1 MHVEPREIDKMS
13 AGGKDSRRGGARDLP
28 GGVKLH
34 QDCVFALH
42 EGLKVA
48 ISENHHTVLFFHL
61 SVVVVVFVLLLVLVI
76 TFFSSLFPFFFTI
89 W

>member
-1 MHVEPREIDKMS
+1 M
-13 AGGKDSRRGGARDLP
+13 DLP

-42 EGLKVA
+42 KGLKVA
-48 ISENHHTVLFFHL
+48 IGENRHAVLFFHL
-61 SVVVVVFVLLLVLVI
+61 SVIFIFFLLIIIILII
-76 TFFSSLFPFFFTI
+76 TFLSSVLPLFLII